1 MLEHIKHLQALDIQ
15 KEGVDAMEEVRY
27 GRRIRAFRKLK
38 RIQQVEFAKRI
49 GISVTIL
56 GRIERGEK
64 IPTDEQLQKIADELT
79 YRCRGIKR

>member
-1 MLEHIKHLQALDIQ
+1 
-15 KEGVDAMEEVRY
+15 MEDDRY

-38 RIQQVEFAKRI
+38 RVQQTEFAKRI

-64 IPTDEQLQKIADELT
+64 VPSEETLQTIADALSIDIKELK
-79 YRCRGIKR
+79 GE

>member
-1 MLEHIKHLQALDIQ
+1 
-15 KEGVDAMEEVRY
+15 MEENRY

-38 RIQQVEFAKRI
+38 RIQQTEFAKHI

-64 IPTDEQLQKIADELT
+64 MPSVEQLQTIADVLSIDIQELK
-79 YRCRGIKR
+79 GE

>member
-1 MLEHIKHLQALDIQ
+1 
-15 KEGVDAMEEVRY
+15 MEENRY

-38 RIQQVEFAKRI
+38 RIQQTEFAKRI

-64 IPTDEQLQKIADELT
+64 IPSEEQLQKIANALSIDIQE
-79 YRCRGIKR
+79 I

>member
-1 MLEHIKHLQALDIQ
+1 
-15 KEGVDAMEEVRY
+15 MEEGRY

-49 GISVTIL
+49 GTSVTTL

-64 IPTDEQLQKIADELT
+64 TPTAEQLQKIANALDIDIEELV
-79 YRCRGIKR
+79 GK

>member
-1 MLEHIKHLQALDIQ
+1 
-15 KEGVDAMEEVRY
+15 MEDDRY

-49 GISVTIL
+49 NVSTTIL

-64 IPTDEQLQKIADELT
+64 EPSQDLLQKIADELKIELT
-79 YRCRGIKR
+79 ELIGE

>member
-1 MLEHIKHLQALDIQ
+1 
-15 KEGVDAMEEVRY
+15 MEENRY

-49 GISVTIL
+49 GISTTIL

-64 IPTDEQLQKIADELT
+64 VPVEELLQKMADELMIDIQELK
-79 YRCRGIKR
+79 GEV

>member
-1 MLEHIKHLQALDIQ
+1 
-15 KEGVDAMEEVRY
+15 MEDDRY

-38 RIQQVEFAKRI
+38 RIQQTELAKRI

-64 IPTDEQLQKIADELT
+64 SPSREQLQSIADVFNIDIQELK
-79 YRCRGIKR
+79 GD

>member
-1 MLEHIKHLQALDIQ
+1 
-15 KEGVDAMEEVRY
+15 MEENQY

-38 RIQQVEFAKRI
+38 RIQQTEFAKNI

-64 IPTDEQLQKIADELT
+64 SASEEQLQTIADVLQIDVNELK
-79 YRCRGIKR
+79 GE